1 MHAHRGGEI
10 LVLPA
15 SCSSGSGHHHCHF
28 TSDCTDSGNCL
39 LLAGEQHSGK
49 GWEALEAQQLH
60 SCLSAHESLL
70 LTCLWILLMSQCAFL
85 TLGEDSRV
93 SLV

>member
-1 MHAHRGGEI
+1 MHAHRGREI

-39 LLAGEQHSGK
+39 LLAVAEQPVK
-49 GWEALEAQQLH
+49 GVGRRWRR
-60 SCLSAHESLL
+60 SCLLSF
-70 LTCLWILLMSQCAFL
+70 CP
-85 TLGEDSRV
+85 RV
-93 SLV
+93 SAVGLPLDSPLDVSVCFHCPGGR

>member
-1 MHAHRGGEI
+1 MYAHRGREI

-39 LLAGEQHSGK
+39 LLAVEKQSVK
-49 GWEALEAQQLH
+49 GVGRLLRH
-60 SCLSAHESLL
+60 NCLSLSVHKALL
-70 LTCLWILLMSQCAFL
+70 LPCFCILVLMSWHAFF
-85 TLGEDSRV
+85 
-93 SLV
+93 SLVTGEEAAD

>member
-1 MHAHRGGEI
+1 MHAHRGREI

-39 LLAGEQHSGK
+39 LLAVEKQSLKGVGRLWRHSYLSLFCPK
-49 GWEALEAQQLH
+49 GFAVTLLLH
-60 SCLSAHESLL
+60 SCLDVLFSLA
-70 LTCLWILLMSQCAFL
+70 W
-85 TLGEDSRV
+85 
-93 SLV
+93 

>member
-1 MHAHRGGEI
+1 MHAHRGREI

-39 LLAGEQHSGK
+39 LLAVEKQSVK
-49 GWEALEAQQLH
+49 GVGRRWRH
-60 SCLSAHESLL
+60 SCFLSF
-70 LTCLWILLMSQCAFL
+70 CL
-85 TLGEDSRV
+85 RV
-93 SLV
+93 SAVGLPLDAHLDVSVWNNLFHRTR